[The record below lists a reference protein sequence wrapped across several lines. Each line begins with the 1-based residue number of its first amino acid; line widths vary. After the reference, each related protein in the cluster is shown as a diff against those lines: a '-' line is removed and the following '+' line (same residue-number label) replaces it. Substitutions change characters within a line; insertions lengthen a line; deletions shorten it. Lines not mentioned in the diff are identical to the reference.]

1 MSSDGLHLGFTGVA
15 GRAGSLLGHCLE
27 MEDVTIA
34 AVCDPDP
41 DKRAAAVDRIA
52 DAGRPAPR
60 AVPSHEELVAG
71 DDLEAVIIATPW
83 DFHVP
88 FAIEAMEAGVD
99 VGFEVG
105 PAASIEQC
113 HALVRT
119 AERTGQRCMLLE
131 NCCYH
136 RDVLAVARMD
146 EAGLF
151 GELVHCRCGYGH
163 DLRPGLVRGDG
174 SPEDRADTRTYR
186 GIHHERRN
194 GDLYPT
200 HGLGPIAKLLDIN
213 RGNRFVSLTA
223 TASRPAGLADWAD
236 RNLPADHPVGD
247 VEWRHG
253 DVVTTSIR
261 CAGGETIL
269 VTHDVSLPRPYSLM
283 YQVQGTR
290 GRWHGELDAIYLD
303 EESPEHEWEDFEP
316 YREQWEHPIWD
327 AYADRG
333 VRDGHG
339 GIDFLTLRA
348 FVETMAGDRRPPID
362 VYDAAAWRAI
372 TPLSAQSIARGGA
385 AVSVPD
391 FTDGAWMTDD
401 EAFPGVVPRV

>member
-1 MSSDGLHLGFTGVA
+1 MTSAGLQLGFTGVA
-15 GRAGSLLGHCLE
+15 GRAGSLLRHCLE
-27 MEDVTIA
+27 MDDVTIA

-41 DKRAAAVDRIA
+41 DNRAAAIDRIT
-52 DAGRPAPR
+52 DGGRPTPR
-60 AVPSHEELVAG
+60 AVASHAELIAG
-71 DDLEAVIIATPW
+71 DDLEAVLIATPW
-83 DFHVP
+83 DYHVP
-88 FAIEAMEAGVD
+88 FAIDAMEAGID
-99 VGFEVG
+99 VGVEVG
-105 PAASIEQC
+105 PAASIEAC
-113 HALVRT
+113 WDLVRT
-119 AERTGQRCMLLE
+119 AERTGARCMLLE

-136 RDVLAVARMD
+136 RDVLAIARMH
-146 EAGLF
+146 EAGKF
-151 GELVHCRCGYGH
+151 GALVHCRCGYGH
-163 DLRPGLVRGDG
+163 DLRPGLVRGGG
-174 SPEDRADTRTYR
+174 SPDELADTRTYR
-186 GIHHERRN
+186 GIHHEHRN

-200 HGLGPIAKLLDIN
+200 HGLGPIAKLLGIN

-223 TASRPAGLADWAD
+223 SASRPAGLADWAD
-236 RNLPADHPVGD
+236 RNLPAEHPVRD

-253 DVVTTSIR
+253 DVVTTTIR

-283 YQVQGTR
+283 YEAYGTR

-303 EESPEHEWEDFEP
+303 EESPDHEWEDFGP
-316 YREQWEHPIWD
+316 YRAEWEHPIWD
-327 AYADRG
+327 SYLDRG

-348 FVETMAGDRRPPID
+348 FVETMASDRRPPID

-372 TPLSAQSIARGGA
+372 TPLSAQSIERGGA

-401 EAFPGVVPRV
+401 EPFPGPVPSV